1 MSKTKIPI
9 SDNYK
14 CIAEQFGEKIR
25 EFDYA
30 VCGLFKQLTS

>member
-1 MSKTKIPI
+1 MEPKILI

-14 CIAEQFGEKIR
+14 CIAELFGEKRR

-30 VCGLFKQLTS
+30 DAVYLNN